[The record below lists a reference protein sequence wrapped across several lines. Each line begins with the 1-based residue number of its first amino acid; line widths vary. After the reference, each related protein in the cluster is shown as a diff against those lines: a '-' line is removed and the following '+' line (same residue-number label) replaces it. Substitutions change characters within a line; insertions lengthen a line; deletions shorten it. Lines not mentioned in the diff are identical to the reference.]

1 MQPDE
6 FIASMLIF
14 LVIMTP
20 FVLYAFLRFLR
31 HRETLFL
38 AERGLLRPAEAPRGN
53 GNSSLRW
60 GIILAALGI
69 ALSCGLYPIGWMV
82 GGRTFLG
89 FGPWMLPGFVALAL
103 GLGLVLIH
111 RLTGAPPEN
120 GGGASAPGAPSIGTA
135 ASAMGSAGP
144 AVDAAA
150 EIVPSAGAQQAMD
163 GDALELP

>member
-1 MQPDE
+1 MRPDE

-38 AERGLLRPAEAPRGN
+38 AERGLLRPAEATRGN

-60 GIILAALGI
+60 GIILAALGV

-82 GGRTFLG
+82 NGRTFLG
-89 FGPWMLPGFVALAL
+89 FGPWMLPGFIALAL

-111 RLTGAPPEN
+111 RLTGTTPET
-120 GGGASAPGAPSIGTA
+120 GSGAA
-135 ASAMGSAGP
+135 AAVGGP
-144 AVDAAA
+144 AVGPAAPAAWSADATA
-150 EIVPSAGAQQAMD
+150 EIAPPAGAQQPLD
-163 GDALELP
+163 GEDQGAD

>member
-1 MQPDE
+1 MRPDE

-38 AERGLLRPAEAPRGN
+38 AERGLVRPAEAPRGS

-60 GIILAALGI
+60 GIILAALGV

-82 GGRTFLG
+82 NGRTFLG
-89 FGPWMLPGFVALAL
+89 FGPWMLPGFIALAL

-111 RLTGAPPEN
+111 RLSTAQPEN
-120 GGGASAPGAPSIGTA
+120 GTGAAATGARPAAGSA
-135 ASAMGSAGP
+135 ASAVP
-144 AVDAAA
+144 AADTAPA
-150 EIVPSAGAQQAMD
+150 AGAQLPLD
-163 GDALELP
+163 GDEPELP